1 MEDAAAVSD
10 VLDERPELE
19 SDLEAVLAVDEEH
32 DAWTFDDVPIDSG
45 AFGELVSRGLV
56 EKTAG
61 GDGYHVPHSD
71 AVRAA
76 VVDENNATTDR
87 SDPVES
93 LRPDGD
99 EILGRLR
106 TVDRLEVGTLVGA
119 LLAVV
124 VARVHAFPSVF
135 RDGAVV
141 LSANDPYYYRY
152 WVEQALAGSG
162 GLVDLSALSSALDA
176 VGTGEPLLVLVLW
189 FFASLL
195 GGSTTAA
202 GWVLAWY
209 PVVAAVTSALLVYLL
224 ALRVTDD
231 RRVAL
236 AAVVLLAVTP
246 AHAFRTSLG
255 FADHHALD
263 YVWLALTAYALVGL
277 ETAGDEWR
285 DRESVG
291 FALLLGVAAAGQVLS
306 WDAGPLMLVP
316 VGVYGAVR
324 TLHTVRSGQS
334 PLRVSAPLLAGVT
347 LAAVTVLLAHVGLG
361 WHNTPAAFAPALLLA
376 GLVGV
381 VGAGELVSR
390 FDWSARV
397 LAAVEA
403 VGLVAGLVV
412 LRTGFPSY
420 WAQLST
426 GLERLAGTQNIA
438 EAQSLLSGDALGWLL
453 LFGFVLVLAVPYLV
467 WASREVYNGSVEWL
481 APVVYAWYF
490 LGLAVFQV
498 RFAGQ
503 LSLFSAVFAGLGF
516 VHLAAVVDISRPP
529 VPLGGEFDDTLSL
542 PDRRTAVS
550 LVVLFALVGG
560 LSVVQV
566 PVKTSQVTT
575 GDGEFRAASWTA
587 EYAADRGW
595 SYPDSYVFST
605 WSKNRMYNYL
615 VNGQSSSYAF
625 AQGNYDEFAAASDG
639 ERLYRQLRGD
649 VNLVVVGDRR
659 YPDGSIHARL
669 HRAFGS
675 ESDLGSGLSHYRAVF
690 ASEGGSR
697 KVFTLVP
704 GARMT
709 GQGEPRSVYTISTDV
724 TIDGASFTYTREVR
738 TDDTG
743 IYSVTVPYEGQYTFD
758 GQAFDVSRT
767 QVHSGRVLSR
777 FDGDGAS
784 YWSFDVGQGD
794 TAYDTVGG
802 YHGRVVNGTWVS
814 GVNGT
819 ALRFEKSRR
828 TSVEAP
834 ARPNSTESF
843 TVSAWIRPT
852 TSRGGAV
859 LSTGK
864 DAGPRSRYGF
874 LFDHGVAGSSD
885 DRLALVLG
893 DGNRSVK
900 VTSGDLGLGYPADT
914 YHHVTAVFDRGT
926 VRFYV
931 DGRLV
936 GERSVDVSRVVHE
949 GTHPTYLGREYSGYG
964 DGGHDYFQGSIDE
977 VRYYERALSDAAVR
991 EQFERHADET
1001 NGYAP

>member
-1 MEDAAAVSD
+1 MKRGMEDAAAVSD

-76 VVDENNATTDR
+76 VVDEDNATTDR

-255 FADHHALD
+255 FADHHAFD
-263 YVWLALTAYALVGL
+263 YMWLALTAYALTGL
-277 ETAGDEWR
+277 ETASDELRNW
-285 DRESVG
+285 ESIG
-291 FALLLGVAAAGQVLS
+291 FTLFLGMAAAGQVLS

-316 VGVYGAVR
+316 VGAYGAAR
-324 TLHTVRSGQS
+324 TLYAVRSGRS
-334 PLRVSAPLLAGVT
+334 PLRVSAPLLVGIT

-659 YPDGSIHARL
+659 YPEGTVHARL

-675 ESDLGSGLSHYRAVF
+675 ESNLGPGLSHYRAVF

-704 GARMT
+704 GTRMT
-709 GQGEPRSVYTISTDV
+709 GPGEPNTTYTVSTDV
-724 TIDGASFTYTREVR
+724 TIDGASFTYTRDVR
-738 TDDTG
+738 TDATG
-743 IYSVTVPYEGQYTFD
+743 IYSVTIPYPGEYTFGD
-758 GQAFDVSRT
+758 ARFDVSSPSVRE
-767 QVHSGRVLSR
+767 GRVLSR
-777 FDGDGAS
+777 FDGEGEM
-784 YWSFDVGQGD
+784 YWSFDESRGT

-802 YHGRVVNGTWVS
+802 YHGEILNGTRTD
-814 GVNGT
+814 GVNGS
-819 ALRFEKSRR
+819 ALRFVNQQRTAVRSPPRR
-828 TSVEAP
+828 DDTEA
-834 ARPNSTESF
+834 F
-843 TVSAWIRPT
+843 TVSAWIRPQT
-852 TSRGGAV
+852 DQSGAI

-864 DAGPRSRYGF
+864 GGSSKQHIGI
-874 LFDHGVAGSSD
+874 LFDHGLSGWNHDQIGLYV
-885 DRLALVLG
+885 
-893 DGNRSVK
+893 GNGTASFNEH
-900 VTSGDLGLGYPADT
+900 SPDLGLSYPTAR
-914 YHHVTAVFDRGT
+914 YHHVAAVFDRGQI
-926 VRFYV
+926 RWYL
-931 DGRLV
+931 DG
-936 GERSVDVSRVVHE
+936 EHISTRSVQAERVVHD
-949 GTHPTYLGREYSGYG
+949 GRRSTYVGRESSGAGGLNHFDG
-964 DGGHDYFQGSIDE
+964 DIDE
-977 VRYYERALSDAAVR
+977 VRYYETALSEEEISTLYHR
-991 EQFERHADET
+991 NT
-1001 NGYAP
+1001 NTTGS